1 MLWKRNNKKTQKNNK
16 CKRIDEEILELAN
29 KQDLPMSQ
37 ILEAGLISFLKLK
50 EDERLPFIAENSAEL
65 TNPSELIVS
74 EMKWNEFLE
83 MSVGTTKFKDIL
95 EIALLAKKTGKSFN
109 SLVKSLNNVV
119 GVGGIT
125 TIGILG
131 IASLFSYL
139 NKNKN

>member
-1 MLWKRNNKKTQKNNK
+1 MLWKRNNKKNQKTISA
-16 CKRIDEEILELAN
+16 RIDEEILELAN

-65 TNPSELIVS
+65 TNPSELIIS

>member
-1 MLWKRNNKKTQKNNK
+1 MEKEIIRKPKKTISA
-16 CKRIDEEILELAN
+16 RIDEEILELAN

-65 TNPSELIVS
+65 TNPSELIIS

-131 IASLFSYL
+131 VASLFSYL
-139 NKNKN
+139 NKK

>member
-1 MLWKRNNKKTQKNNK
+1 MEKEIIRKKKKTISA
-16 CKRIDEEILELAN
+16 RIDEEILELAN

-65 TNPSELIVS
+65 TNPSELIIS

-131 IASLFSYL
+131 IASLFS
-139 NKNKN
+139 

>member
-1 MLWKRNNKKTQKNNK
+1 MEKEIIRKPKKTISA
-16 CKRIDEEILELAN
+16 RIDEEILELAN

-109 SLVKSLNNVV
+109 YLVKSLNNVV

>member
-1 MLWKRNNKKTQKNNK
+1 MEKEIIRKPKKTISA
-16 CKRIDEEILELAN
+16 RIDEEILELAN

-50 EDERLPFIAENSAEL
+50 EDERLPFITENSAEL
-65 TNPSELIVS
+65 TNPSELIIS

-131 IASLFSYL
+131 VASLFSYL

>member
-1 MLWKRNNKKTQKNNK
+1 MEKEIIRKPKKTISA
-16 CKRIDEEILELAN
+16 RIDEEILELAN

-65 TNPSELIVS
+65 TNPSELIIS
-74 EMKWNEFLE
+74 KMKWNEFLE

>member
-1 MLWKRNNKKTQKNNK
+1 MEKEIIRKPKKTISA
-16 CKRIDEEILELAN
+16 RIDEEILELAN

-65 TNPSELIVS
+65 TNPSELIIS

-83 MSVGTTKFKDIL
+83 MSVGTTKYKDIL

>member
-1 MLWKRNNKKTQKNNK
+1 MEKEIIRKPKKTISA
-16 CKRIDEEILELAN
+16 RIDEEILELAN

-131 IASLFSYL
+131 VASLFSYL
-139 NKNKN
+139 NKK

>member
-1 MLWKRNNKKTQKNNK
+1 MEKEIIRKPKKTISA
-16 CKRIDEEILELAN
+16 RIDEEILELAN

-65 TNPSELIVS
+65 TNPSELIIS

-139 NKNKN
+139 NKK

>member
-1 MLWKRNNKKTQKNNK
+1 MEKEIIRKPKKTISA
-16 CKRIDEEILELAN
+16 RIDEEILELAN

-65 TNPSELIVS
+65 TNPSELIIS

>member
-1 MLWKRNNKKTQKNNK
+1 MEKEIIRKPKKTISS
-16 CKRIDEEILELAN
+16 RIDEEILELAS

-37 ILEAGLISFLKLK
+37 VLEAGLISFLKLK

-65 TNPSELIVS
+65 TNPSELIIS

-83 MSVGTTKFKDIL
+83 MSIGTTKFKDIL

-131 IASLFSYL
+131 VASLFSYL
-139 NKNKN
+139 NKK

>member
-1 MLWKRNNKKTQKNNK
+1 MEKEIIRKPKKTISA
-16 CKRIDEEILELAN
+16 RIDEEILELAN

-65 TNPSELIVS
+65 TNPSELIIT

>member
-1 MLWKRNNKKTQKNNK
+1 MEKEIIRKPKKTISA
-16 CKRIDEEILELAN
+16 RIDEEILELAS

-37 ILEAGLISFLKLK
+37 VLEAGLISFLKLK

-65 TNPSELIVS
+65 TNPSELIIS

-83 MSVGTTKFKDIL
+83 MSIGTTKFKDIL

>member
-1 MLWKRNNKKTQKNNK
+1 MEKEIIRKPKKTISA
-16 CKRIDEEILELAN
+16 RIDEEILELAS

-37 ILEAGLISFLKLK
+37 VLEAGLISFLKLK

-65 TNPSELIVS
+65 TNPSELIIS

>member
-1 MLWKRNNKKTQKNNK
+1 MEKEIIRKPKKTISA
-16 CKRIDEEILELAN
+16 RIDEEILELAS

-37 ILEAGLISFLKLK
+37 VLEAGLISFLKLK

-65 TNPSELIVS
+65 TNPSELIIS

-131 IASLFSYL
+131 VASLFSYL
-139 NKNKN
+139 NKK

>member
-1 MLWKRNNKKTQKNNK
+1 MEKEIIRKPKKTISA
-16 CKRIDEEILELAN
+16 RIDEEILELAN

>member
-1 MLWKRNNKKTQKNNK
+1 MEKEIIRKPKKTISA
-16 CKRIDEEILELAN
+16 RIDEEILELAS

-37 ILEAGLISFLKLK
+37 VLEAGLISFLKLK
-50 EDERLPFIAENSAEL
+50 EDERLPIIAENSAEL
-65 TNPSELIVS
+65 TNPSELIIS

-83 MSVGTTKFKDIL
+83 MSIGTTKFKDIL

-119 GVGGIT
+119 GFGGIT

>member
-1 MLWKRNNKKTQKNNK
+1 MEKEIIRKPKKTISA
-16 CKRIDEEILELAN
+16 RIDEEILELAS

-37 ILEAGLISFLKLK
+37 VLEAGLISFLKLK

-65 TNPSELIVS
+65 TNPSELIIS

-83 MSVGTTKFKDIL
+83 MSIGTTKFKDIL

-131 IASLFSYL
+131 VASLFSYL
-139 NKNKN
+139 NKK

>member
-1 MLWKRNNKKTQKNNK
+1 MGLFS
-16 CKRIDEEILELAN
+16 ILC
-29 KQDLPMSQ
+29 
-37 ILEAGLISFLKLK
+37 
-50 EDERLPFIAENSAEL
+50 
-65 TNPSELIVS
+65 VV

-83 MSVGTTKFKDIL
+83 MSVVTTKFKDIL